1 MLQRA
6 RTHTHANQVPPT
18 GLSPAPARHP
28 RRFGYPTTQAPR
40 PSGDGKQARP
50 TTPPPQPPPGLARQR
65 FSHHPLSLATTH
77 GISSPTGTEMFHFPA
92 SPLAPYTTSDTS
104 DTPQRVP
111 GLPIRTPSDHSPSA
125 GSPRLIAGHHVLH
138 RPLMPRH
145 PPNAQKNKHTTQP
158 KRTRPQSQHKEQ
170 RYSRP
175 LYRSQPTRPHTPNQP
190 PKQKR
195 DQPDAQ
201 DHNQGAPPQN
211 PTACPPPPT
220 PHHRTRGGTG
230 DRHPRPPG
238 HPGGTRTRSSCSQPE
253 QPHRTRPDHP
263 HPPHTSRGA
272 GKAEH
277 RTTRSRIKNSLERR

>member
-1 MLQRA
+1 M
-6 RTHTHANQVPPT
+6 
-18 GLSPAPARHP
+18 
-28 RRFGYPTTQAPR
+28 
-40 PSGDGKQARP
+40 
-50 TTPPPQPPPGLARQR
+50 PG
-65 FSHHPLSLATTH
+65 P
-77 GISSPTGTEMFHFPA
+77 
-92 SPLAPYTTSDTS
+92 
-104 DTPQRVP
+104 
-111 GLPIRTPSDHSPSA
+111 PIRTPSDHSPPA

-158 KRTRPQSQHKEQ
+158 RRTRPQSQHKEQ

-220 PHHRTRGGTG
+220 PPIKEKGGTG
-230 DRHPRPPG
+230 DRRPRPPG
-238 HPGGTRTRSSCSQPE
+238 HPDDTRTRSSCSQP
-253 QPHRTRPDHP
+253 RTTPP
-263 HPPHTSRGA
+263 HPARPPQPPTHDEQGA
-272 GKAEH
+272 ARRNTEPRAAE
-277 RTTRSRIKNSLERR
+277 

>member
-6 RTHTHANQVPPT
+6 RAHTHANQVPPT

-65 FSHHPLSLATTH
+65 FSHHPLPLATTH

-158 KRTRPQSQHKEQ
+158 RRTRPQSQHKEQ

-175 LYRSQPTRPHTPNQP
+175 LYRSQPTRPHAPDQP
-190 PKQKR
+190 RTKTGGTS
-195 DQPDAQ
+195 PDAQ

-220 PHHRTRGGTG
+220 PPIKEKGGNRRQTPAPAG
-230 DRHPRPPG
+230 TPRRHADALLVLAAKNNPTAPG
-238 HPGGTRTRSSCSQPE
+238 PTTP
-253 QPHRTRPDHP
+253 T
-263 HPPHTSRGA
+263 PHTRRA
-272 GKAEH
+272 GGSKAEH
-277 RTTRSRIKNSLERR
+277 RTTRSRRRTP

>member
-1 MLQRA
+1 M
-6 RTHTHANQVPPT
+6 
-18 GLSPAPARHP
+18 
-28 RRFGYPTTQAPR
+28 
-40 PSGDGKQARP
+40 
-50 TTPPPQPPPGLARQR
+50 PG
-65 FSHHPLSLATTH
+65 P
-77 GISSPTGTEMFHFPA
+77 
-92 SPLAPYTTSDTS
+92 
-104 DTPQRVP
+104 
-111 GLPIRTPSDHSPSA
+111 PIRTPSDHSPPA

-175 LYRSQPTRPHTPNQP
+175 LYRSQPTRPHTPDQP
-190 PKQKR
+190 PEQKR

-220 PHHRTRGGTG
+220 PPHRRRGESG
-230 DRHPRPPG
+230 DRRPRPPG
-238 HPGGTRTRSSCSQPE
+238 HPGGTRTRSSCSQPK

-263 HPPHTSRGA
+263 HPPTQARGGRQGGTPNHAQQNKELPRKEVIQPHLPVRLPCYDFVPITSP
-272 GKAEH
+272 
-277 RTTRSRIKNSLERR
+277 TFDRSP

>member
-1 MLQRA
+1 M
-6 RTHTHANQVPPT
+6 
-18 GLSPAPARHP
+18 
-28 RRFGYPTTQAPR
+28 
-40 PSGDGKQARP
+40 
-50 TTPPPQPPPGLARQR
+50 PG
-65 FSHHPLSLATTH
+65 P
-77 GISSPTGTEMFHFPA
+77 
-92 SPLAPYTTSDTS
+92 
-104 DTPQRVP
+104 
-111 GLPIRTPSDHSPSA
+111 PIRTPSDHSPPA

-220 PHHRTRGGTG
+220 PPSNKGGIRRQTPTPTRTPR
-230 DRHPRPPG
+230 RHADALLVLAAKTTPPHPARPP
-238 HPGGTRTRSSCSQPE
+238 PP
-253 QPHRTRPDHP
+253 
-263 HPPHTSRGA
+263 PPHKQGGA

>member
-1 MLQRA
+1 
-6 RTHTHANQVPPT
+6 
-18 GLSPAPARHP
+18 
-28 RRFGYPTTQAPR
+28 
-40 PSGDGKQARP
+40 
-50 TTPPPQPPPGLARQR
+50 
-65 FSHHPLSLATTH
+65 
-77 GISSPTGTEMFHFPA
+77 MFHFPA

-175 LYRSQPTRPHTPNQP
+175 LYRSQPTRPHTPDQP
-190 PKQKR
+190 PEQKR

-220 PHHRTRGGTG
+220 PPIEQGGNQATDTHTHQDTPAARG
-230 DRHPRPPG
+230 RAPRARSQNNPTAPG
-238 HPGGTRTRSSCSQPE
+238 PTTP
-253 QPHRTRPDHP
+253 T
-263 HPPHTSRGA
+263 PPHKQGGA